1 MMEYFR
7 VYFGGLAMN
16 QSASFVVAGALFAC
30 MSTSYPANGTRR
42 RGLAMMEYFRVYFG
56 GLAMNQSA
64 SFVVAGALFACMST
78 SYAANGTCNI
88 TPDQVRSLTFG
99 GAASGQALRGNA
111 LGIPSGAFSR
121 VAVAKAT
128 MADYDRGG
136 KQIVG
141 TWSETI
147 VTNDSLGHLT
157 TSTFPGTFAVNTQD
171 CTAQFSYNA
180 YGGVVFTGVF
190 VGQGTELQG
199 IVTVPGIIL
208 SFTVNKL

>member
-1 MMEYFR
+1 
-7 VYFGGLAMN
+7 
-16 QSASFVVAGALFAC
+16 
-30 MSTSYPANGTRR
+30 
-42 RGLAMMEYFRVYFG
+42 
-56 GLAMNQSA
+56 MNQSA

-99 GAASGQALRGNA
+99 GAASGQALSGNA
-111 LGIPSGAFSR
+111 LGIRSGAFSR

-128 MADYDRGG
+128 TADFDRSG

-141 TWSETI
+141 TWSETV
-147 VTNDSLGHLT
+147 VTNDGHNPVSA
-157 TSTFPGTFAVNTQD
+157 STFPGTFTINTQD

-190 VGQGTELQG
+190 VGQGTEFQG